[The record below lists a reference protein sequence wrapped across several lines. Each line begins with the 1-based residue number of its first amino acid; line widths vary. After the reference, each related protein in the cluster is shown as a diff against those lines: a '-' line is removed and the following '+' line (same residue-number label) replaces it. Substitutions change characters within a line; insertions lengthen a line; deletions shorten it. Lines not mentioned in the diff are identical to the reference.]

1 MVCGLLIAVASLIA
15 EHGLCMWAEGVWA
28 SVAAAHGLSSVVH
41 TSLAA
46 LQHVEFSQTRDGTYV
61 PFFGRWILIHCTTGK
76 SSALFLSSNMLLG
89 ELA

>member
-1 MVCGLLIAVASLIA
+1 M
-15 EHGLCMWAEGVWA
+15 WA